1 MIVDLYNYQWGYW
14 VTDGMGLHELL
25 MLCEALGSTPQ
36 MSVFTGYFM
45 GSPYTPIGQ
54 ASEYALAGVN
64 MIE

>member
-1 MIVDLYNYQWGYW
+1 